1 MNSIDFLNIRL
12 AQAKSLLEML
22 SRMVD
27 GKIIESQDVEHL
39 SLSLSATGDF
49 LKETAEGFM
58 NRHSLEGNDK

>member
-49 LKETAEGFM
+49 L
-58 NRHSLEGNDK
+58 

>member
-49 LKETAEGFM
+49 LQETAEGFM